1 MESTDCL
8 GEQMILVMLFFLIVN
23 IAGVVS
29 SELKLEVCWNLSLVQ
44 HCAMIERRSTL
55 SEVQT
60 LTNSWEG
67 FE

>member
-1 MESTDCL
+1 MECTDCL

-29 SELKLEVCWNLSLVQ
+29 SELKLEVCCNLSLVQ
-44 HCAMIERRSTL
+44 HCGMIERRSTL

-60 LTNSWEG
+60 FTNS
-67 FE
+67 